1 MSRIRTIKPEFWISE
16 QVMNCSHSARLLFI
30 GLWNFCDDGGVH
42 PANIRKLKAEVFPG
56 DDVTL
61 TDVEGWMKELI
72 SQKLVAEFTAQYNNE
87 SCTFWFVT
95 GWKHQRIDKP
105 YLKYPDYKEQQAS
118 AAAPFDC
125 AQGKPLSTSASAAS
139 ASLSTSAS
147 AAAIPPRPFD
157 EHSTTIPRTVE
168 EHSTQVVEGKGKE
181 GKGVEEEDAQALDA
195 QALDTH
201 GDEPAVLTPDAM
213 PTVAPVMCF
222 DSLRLRSGQVAQHKK
237 KQRKRDEPMPDCPD
251 WLNPS
256 IWQQFVE
263 HRKAKRKPLSVRG
276 AEITLRDLARAR
288 DCGHDPAVLI
298 ETAIAHG
305 WTGCVFADR
314 HYSPNGVATSAERSR
329 GSRSSRGNPKTVNRA
344 KVSIPMDPEA
354 AKFNA
359 ILLNLNRTVI
369 EGEASHELH

>member
-61 TDVEGWMKELI
+61 TDVEGWMKALI

-105 YLKYPDYKEQQAS
+105 YLKYPDHKEQQAS
-118 AAAPFDC
+118 A
-125 AQGKPLSTSASAAS
+125 ST
-139 ASLSTSAS
+139 AS
-147 AAAIPPRPFD
+147 AAATTPQPFD

-213 PTVAPVMCF
+213 PTAEPVKCF
-222 DSLRLRSGQVAQHKK
+222 DSAQHKK
-237 KQRKRDEPMPDCPD
+237 QQRKRDEPMPDCPD

-329 GSRSSRGNPKTVNRA
+329 SSRGNPKTVNRA

>member
-118 AAAPFDC
+118 A
-125 AQGKPLSTSASAAS
+125 ST
-139 ASLSTSAS
+139 SLSTGAAAAS

-195 QALDTH
+195 PPITMVAAPLEATAPEAKQPKTHKASKPVKGRMTSDWTPAETTYALLEKH
-201 GDEPAVLTPDAM
+201 GIPRSFAEGCIDEFRLYWQERGESRPGWEASFVNNAKRQWAHRPREAIAKRNSQLTPPPRDM
-213 PTVAPVMCF
+213 TPEVAEF
-222 DSLRLRSGQVAQHKK
+222 
-237 KQRKRDEPMPDCPD
+237 E
-251 WLNPS
+251 
-256 IWQQFVE
+256 
-263 HRKAKRKPLSVRG
+263 
-276 AEITLRDLARAR
+276 
-288 DCGHDPAVLI
+288 
-298 ETAIAHG
+298 
-305 WTGCVFADR
+305 
-314 HYSPNGVATSAERSR
+314 
-329 GSRSSRGNPKTVNRA
+329 
-344 KVSIPMDPEA
+344 
-354 AKFNA
+354 A
-359 ILLNLNRTVI
+359 ILRGVQRPVI
-369 EGEASHELH
+369 EGECHATH